1 MKKNNIIIFSND
13 NFNFINKF
21 LYFQNKNTLTIIDI
35 LRDKFKV
42 RLILKKIKLKKIKKK
57 KLKMLLKKIFLI

>member
-1 MKKNNIIIFSND
+1 MKKNNIIVFSND

-35 LRDKFKV
+35 LRDKFKI
-42 RLILKKIKLKKIKKK
+42 RLISKGNKFKTINKKK
-57 KLKMLLKKIFLI
+57 S

>member
-1 MKKNNIIIFSND
+1 MKKNNIIVFSND

-35 LRDKFKV
+35 LRDKFKI
-42 RLILKKIKLKKIKKK
+42 RLISKGNKFKTINKK